1 MNIKSNEIN
10 IYPTSSRSPIIDYGA
25 NLNLEQ
31 NITALLTNITDYDS
45 YIVTGLEL
53 DTTTIDTNTYACIK
67 VQSDNTYGKCVLK
80 GYEIKL
86 TPSTTPTS
94 PLVITTSLNTS
105 SNYVV
110 YMKLTGFSER
120 TINGYNI
127 KILNGIDQNDE
138 YTGVELGVTAYTGA
152 YSDSILN
159 DGELKLGTLEYDTNE
174 WVITNSAK
182 NVKFNANTIQVQL
195 QKESGLVNINTYKGS
210 LKDLFEKNF
219 IVDDGEI

>member
-94 PLVITTSLNTS
+94 PLVITTPLNTS